1 MKRKCMSMIMQEEE
15 PNKNYIN
22 LAILP
27 WKDHWLCFIAVG
39 AFKSLQSW
47 FQASLANIAS
57 LVPPVVGD
65 VYFLY
70 IHMARKTNI
79 LIKDGKVV

>member
-1 MKRKCMSMIMQEEE
+1 MKRKCMPMIMQEEE

-27 WKDHWLCFIAVG
+27 WKDHWFCFIAVG

-57 LVPPVVGD
+57 LVPPAVGD
-65 VYFLY
+65 VNFLY